1 MIHLLNHKQQN
12 IFFDYLDDNSDFYPE
27 LFKLVHA
34 SDKKFVLS
42 PYFMGGVETSLV
54 DKLDVYVK
62 GFVSFQPFYDFW
74 NFMIHDPNLIFKGIN
89 FFLNDI
95 GSHNIEFLQQQVNSH
110 FDPLYRA
117 SCCFLLNKI
126 TNNGTITSGVI
137 DKNFSR
143 LTKSKLDMVKD
154 FEYNDRF
161 SVDILN
167 WDLMNKDE
175 SDRSVL
181 MVLPHEIRRGL
192 VDTGN
197 NSAEKNILNFRKIRH
212 YSSRSDSKII
222 MASTVTTGTANYLKN
237 KFDTMILNENKN
249 GVRIIAHNV

>member
-12 IFFDYLDDNSDFYPE
+12 IFFDHLDDNSDFYPE

-54 DKLDVYVK
+54 EKLDIYVK

-74 NFMIHDPNLIFKGIN
+74 NFMIRDPNLIFKGVN

-95 GSHNIEFLQQQVNSH
+95 GSHNIEFLQQQVTTH

-126 TNNGTITSGVI
+126 TKNGTITCGEL
-137 DKNFSR
+137 DKTFSR
-143 LTKSKLDMVKD
+143 LTKNKLDSMKN
-154 FEYNDRF
+154 FTYN
-161 SVDILN
+161 SEQI
-167 WDLMNKDE
+167 
-175 SDRSVL
+175 
-181 MVLPHEIRRGL
+181 
-192 VDTGN
+192 
-197 NSAEKNILNFRKIRH
+197 
-212 YSSRSDSKII
+212 
-222 MASTVTTGTANYLKN
+222 AS
-237 KFDTMILNENKN
+237 
-249 GVRIIAHNV
+249 

>member
-54 DKLDVYVK
+54 EKLDIYVK

-74 NFMIHDPNLIFKGIN
+74 NFMINDPHLIFKGIN
-89 FFLNDI
+89 FFLDDI
-95 GSHNIEFLQQQVNSH
+95 GSHNIDFLQQQVVDH

-117 SCCFLLNKI
+117 SCCFLLNKV
-126 TNNGTITSGVI
+126 TKMGTITYGNL
-137 DKNFSR
+137 DKSFSR
-143 LTKSKLDMVKD
+143 LTMSKLDMVKE
-154 FEYNDRF
+154 FEYNKRF
-161 SVDILN
+161 SVEMLN
-167 WDLMNKDE
+167 WDLVSKNE
-175 SDRSVL
+175 SNRSVL

-212 YSSRSDSKII
+212 YSSRSDNKII
-222 MASTVTTGTANYLKN
+222 MASTVTPGTAEYLKN
-237 KFDTMILNENKN
+237 KFDTMILNESKN